1 VDNKVTNQVTDLFV
15 GRLLV
20 QSVENPPM
28 AGSVVDELP
37 QPVAD

>member
-1 VDNKVTNQVTDLFV
+1 VADNKVTDLFV
-15 GRLLV
+15 GRL
-20 QSVENPPM
+20 SVPREENPPM